1 MTDVPSGWRVDESVR
16 ETSYTDNAREF
27 PEYIA
32 EQSTPAT
39 KTYAGYVSSDES
51 TIIAVG
57 ELNHPGRP
65 DETGLFVYL
74 YEVAR
79 GMDHAPFW
87 LFNGGDDVARAK
99 EIARQLVVAREETS
113 YAHSDVEFIPDLR
126 DRVPDLSVHTEFTSD
141 SYRTEYVEEQG
152 ISFDL
157 PDPTG
162 HPLEDYLPGYVAG
175 IQFQKYWSCF
185 ECLDPDCSSEIEG
198 GNQSSWELNS
208 TLYLGQSDEEVF
220 IPGRWRCAEHST
232 DSLDSFMAEVP
243 DTDVVSE
250 WETRMDEEQS
260 LINERVEELE
270 EAGAFDDDEEE
281 DDDGPE
287 WLRYSGKHR
296 QARQELQDEGILE
309 EYTQAEQEERA
320 KVRGSSLGPD
330 IERYYLVRCDLDC
343 MCFGGYYQNL
353 SYVRNP
359 VVVDERKRA

>member
-16 ETSYTDNAREF
+16 ETSYTDNAQEF

-32 EQSTPAT
+32 EQPTPAT
-39 KTYAGYVSSDES
+39 KTYAGYVSPDES
-51 TIIAVG
+51 TYIAVG
-57 ELNHPGRP
+57 ELNHPGRS

-79 GMDHAPFW
+79 GVYRDSFW

-99 EIARQLVVAREETS
+99 EITRQLVVAREETS

-141 SYRTEYVEEQG
+141 SYSTEYVEEQG
-152 ISFDL
+152 ISFEL

-175 IQFQKYWSCF
+175 SQLQQYMPCF
-185 ECLDPDCSSEIEG
+185 ECLNPDCSREIEG
-198 GNQSSWELNS
+198 GNQLSWELNS
-208 TLYLGQSDEEVF
+208 TLYLGQSDEEEF
-220 IPGRWRCAEHST
+220 IPVGWQCAKHST

-243 DTDVVSE
+243 DPDVVSE

-260 LINERVEELE
+260 LINQRLEELE
-270 EAGAFDDDEEE
+270 EAGAFDDDESI
-281 DDDGPE
+281 DFVK
-287 WLRYSGKHR
+287 RQ
-296 QARQELQDEGILE
+296 QARQELEDEGILE
-309 EYTQAEQEERA
+309 EDTLAEKEERA
-320 KVRGSSLGPD
+320 QVTSMSRRPD

-343 MCFGGYYQNL
+343 MCFGAYYQNL
-353 SYVRNP
+353 TYVRNP
-359 VVVDERKRA
+359 VVVDERKYA